1 MFCKLTGEATESV
14 VFFGNLCYNLTKEG
28 DDMRIE
34 IRGDKLKVT
43 DSIKSQ
49 IEEKLGKLDQYFNQ
63 PEEIK
68 AYVVVRVK
76 NNEQIIEVTIPTP
89 KFTLRS
95 ETSHEDLYAAI
106 NLSVDKLERQIRKNK
121 TKLKKKFKDALRYE
135 MMEDIE
141 EQEPEEESLISKRK
155 TIDLKPMDEEEA
167 ILQMELLNHDFFV
180 FKNVDEECVSVMYK
194 RRDGN
199 YGIINVK

>member
-1 MFCKLTGEATESV
+1 
-14 VFFGNLCYNLTKEG
+14 
-28 DDMRIE
+28 MRIE
-34 IRGDKLKVT
+34 IRGDKLKIT

-95 ETSHEDLYAAI
+95 ETAHEDLYAAI

-167 ILQMELLNHDFFV
+167 ILQMELLGHDFYI
-180 FKNVDEECVSVMYK
+180 FKNVDTDNISVVYK
-194 RRDGN
+194 RKDGK
-199 YGIINVK
+199 YGIIDTN

>member
-167 ILQMELLNHDFFV
+167 ILQMEFLGHDFFI
-180 FKNVDEECVSVMYK
+180 FKNVDTENISVVYK
-194 RRDGN
+194 RKDGR
-199 YGIINVK
+199 YGIIDAN

>member
-141 EQEPEEESLISKRK
+141 EQELEEESLISKRK

-167 ILQMELLNHDFFV
+167 ILQMELLGHDFYI
-180 FKNVDEECVSVMYK
+180 FKNVDTDNISVVYK
-194 RRDGN
+194 RKDGK
-199 YGIINVK
+199 YGIIDTN

>member
-167 ILQMELLNHDFFV
+167 ILQMELLGHDFYI
-180 FKNVDEECVSVMYK
+180 FKNVDTDNISVVYK
-194 RRDGN
+194 RKDGK
-199 YGIINVK
+199 YGIIDTN

>member
-1 MFCKLTGEATESV
+1 
-14 VFFGNLCYNLTKEG
+14 
-28 DDMRIE
+28 MRIE
-34 IRGDKLKVT
+34 IRVYKLKIS

-49 IEEKLGKLDQYFNQ
+49 IEEKLGNLDQYFNQ
-63 PEEIK
+63 PEEFK

-95 ETSHEDLYAAI
+95 ETAHEDLYAAI

-135 MMEDIE
+135 MMEDME
-141 EQEPEEESLISKRK
+141 EEPTEESLISKRK
-155 TIDLKPMDEEEA
+155 VIDLKPMDEEEA
-167 ILQMELLNHDFFV
+167 ILQMELLGHDFFI
-180 FKNVDEECVSVMYK
+180 FKNVDTENISVVYK
-194 RRDGN
+194 RKDGL
-199 YGIINVK
+199 YGIIDTN

>member
-167 ILQMELLNHDFFV
+167 ILQMELLGHDFFI
-180 FKNVDEECVSVMYK
+180 FKNVDTENISVVYK
-194 RRDGN
+194 RKDGKK
-199 YGIINVK
+199 YSRK